1 MEAEAEIQSG
11 DSTMNEG
18 EQGDVTMKNP
28 LIDVNV
34 VEQKDMVFVLKI
46 SKSLHSATLVVCAED
61 IKCPLINSMIIGK
74 QALHVLINCIC
85 LFMCAGKLGDSA
97 VCAVCA

>member
-1 MEAEAEIQSG
+1 
-11 DSTMNEG
+11 MNEG

-46 SKSLHSATLVVCAED
+46 SKSLHSASATLVVCAED

-74 QALHVLINCIC
+74 QALHVLINCIF